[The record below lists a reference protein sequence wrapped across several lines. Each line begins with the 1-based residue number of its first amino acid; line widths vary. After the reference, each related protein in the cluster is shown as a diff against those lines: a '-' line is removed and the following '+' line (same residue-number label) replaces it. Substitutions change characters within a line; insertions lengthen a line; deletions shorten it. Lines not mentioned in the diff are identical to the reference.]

1 MQLSGFRSKAT
12 WVLVLA
18 TLGRSPVVPL
28 VKQFG
33 SSIVLLVQKSWS
45 LKTVVP
51 AAVSLSSVHSMSG
64 ATTYVTSESANQHE
78 GALGQTFSFAFMTAG
93 NHKAFSYTVQG
104 LPAGLSYNENAN
116 GPMISGT
123 LQSVGSHSITIV
135 GHRYAGKQGN
145 ETPPYSLSIKVSAAE
160 QENQDSQSEVS
171 SSENGADANESAES
185 NSSLTPWDDGNTQA
199 LGNDWFLS
207 TWFGNFFGRSEGWS
221 YHLNHGW
228 LYVTGSDE
236 SGFWLHDQNLGWL
249 YTGKSLYP
257 FLYRNSTSN
266 WLYDQSTLTERKFWD
281 YANNKE
287 VSLQKN

>member
-1 MQLSGFRSKAT
+1 
-12 WVLVLA
+12 
-18 TLGRSPVVPL
+18 
-28 VKQFG
+28 
-33 SSIVLLVQKSWS
+33 
-45 LKTVVP
+45 
-51 AAVSLSSVHSMSG
+51 
-64 ATTYVTSESANQHE
+64 
-78 GALGQTFSFAFMTAG
+78 
-93 NHKAFSYTVQG
+93 
-104 LPAGLSYNENAN
+104 
-116 GPMISGT
+116 MISGT

-160 QENQDSQSEVS
+160 QENQDSQSEGS
-171 SSENGADANESAES
+171 SSENGADANDSAES

-287 VSLQKN
+287 ISLQKN